1 MDSAK
6 FGEIYRQFYKPSV
19 AFVKSYVHDRMAA
32 EDIVSDSLISL
43 WQTLRVETV
52 DSPKALLLSIL
63 RNNSLNYLKHLNVR
77 DNYAE
82 MYASLSERELGIRIK
97 TLEACDPKEIF
108 SAEIGEIVDKTLKTM
123 PQQTRLIFE
132 LSRYRNLSVREIA
145 QKISLSEKSVEY
157 HITKSLKALR
167 LALKDYLR

>member
-1 MDSAK
+1 
-6 FGEIYRQFYKPSV
+6 
-19 AFVKSYVHDRMAA
+19 MAA